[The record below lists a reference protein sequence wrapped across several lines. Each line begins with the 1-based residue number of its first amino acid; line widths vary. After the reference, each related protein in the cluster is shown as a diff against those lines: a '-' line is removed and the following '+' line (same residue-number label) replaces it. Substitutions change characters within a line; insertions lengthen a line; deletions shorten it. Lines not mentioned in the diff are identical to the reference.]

1 MKNLLEK
8 VPWQQLLLITFTA
21 LVSYFLIPVITSR
34 YNDIRSLRDAR
45 LARAIRFGERNND
58 FNSKINATAT
68 LLRMYGNHNH
78 RTKISGAELN
88 EARKDLYARYKERYL
103 DLDATAWW
111 WPSEFVREADALKLL
126 SLDEIKQLQADV
138 TDYNKSVLGTMNQV
152 THLWQFLDSPEYKA
166 DQQSQDKIAKL
177 EAAMDKE
184 FQTQHAIREDRV
196 KKIAILFAESNFRTR
211 NTDLLGF

>member
-1 MKNLLEK
+1 MKNLLNK
-8 VPWQQLLLITFTA
+8 VPWQQLLLVTFTA

-45 LARAIRFGERNND
+45 LARAIRFGDRNND

-68 LLRMYGNHNH
+68 LLRMYDNHNY

-88 EARKDLYARYKERYL
+88 EARKDLYTKYKERYL

-126 SLDEIKQLQADV
+126 SPDEFKQLQADV
-138 TDYNKSVLGTMNQV
+138 ADYNKSVLATVNQV
-152 THLWQFLDSPEYKA
+152 TYLWQFLDSPEYKV
-166 DQQSQDKIAKL
+166 DEQSRDKIARL
-177 EAAMDKE
+177 EVAMDKE
-184 FQTQHAIREDRV
+184 FQTQHAIREDLV
-196 KKIAILFAESNFRTR
+196 KKIAILFAESNFRTQK
-211 NTDLLGF
+211 TDLLGF